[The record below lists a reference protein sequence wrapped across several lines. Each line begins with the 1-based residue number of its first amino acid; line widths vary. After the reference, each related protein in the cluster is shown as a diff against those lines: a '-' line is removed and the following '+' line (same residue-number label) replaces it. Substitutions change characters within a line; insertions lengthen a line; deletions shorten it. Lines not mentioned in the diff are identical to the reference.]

1 MANTFDFEM
10 FDRLIAEEQAAQEGV
25 PPVSPKTTAQS
36 VSDVFSPVRKTLGP
50 AAKLPLGIAS
60 YLQDMAAAGG
70 YGLYGAA
77 SDVSGLGA
85 SALGFPELGEDL
97 FDLAQKSYGRAGEFV
112 DESTDYFLPEIEEAG
127 EIKKLSPE
135 LYAEI
140 TGNELPT
147 IDPLEDFASVEAD
160 EIQAY
165 LDNLGVL
172 GGRGKVVE
180 KPGERAEALKTPAQ
194 KAEDFRAAEE
204 NIATAQGMRVTDEVV
219 DDAFISAMQDFNK
232 SAGKEDAPAKGETRE
247 EALARYKKEFSD
259 ATGIDAS
266 GKVDK
271 SKALMAFGLA
281 LMQNKA
287 GKGFNISK
295 MLQSVG
301 SAGEAAQPMLDK
313 AIDRANAA
321 KLAAGKYA
329 LEAVRSDESS
339 RAALAK
345 EARAANRA
353 YSLKLLELSFEA
365 DKSSKDDLKLK
376 NIDKNE
382 IISGVK
388 IGYGTS
394 GGEVRL
400 ARPSADA
407 ALVSNAW
414 NKYSKGEENVNK
426 MLGIAE
432 ELSQENAPA
441 FKTVGDRIKKQLG
454 NFGLRDPKIDFG
466 KEGVSDEDR
475 FNAMRLSVI
484 NEMKRLIIQ
493 ESQVSDYDRQ
503 MLDASFGDIN
513 MTSSPSQVQYA
524 LNEMLAYFGS
534 KKSSLVAPL
543 QHMYDPS
550 YYVNDGEYNRTVDF
564 LSKNLETP
572 FVSPVPRNEDGST
585 TTKPIA
591 TVDLTGG

>member
-50 AAKLPLGIAS
+50 AVKLPLGIAS

-172 GGRGKVVE
+172 GGREKVVE

-204 NIATAQGMRVTDEVV
+204 DIATAQGMRVTDEVV

-232 SAGKEDAPAKGETRE
+232 SAGKDDTPAKGETRE
-247 EALARYKKEFSD
+247 EALARYKKEFAD

-287 GKGFNISK
+287 GKGFNIGK

-329 LEAVRSDESS
+329 LNQIKAGES
-339 RAALAK
+339 AASALLK
-345 EARAANRA
+345 EQREFQRER
-353 YSLKLLELSFEA
+353 YLKRLEHENAMELEELKA
-365 DKSSKDDLKLK
+365 GGKPIDLKNVKVDKVINGLEVQRGRGPSGSAFVFPEDALRDSTGALK
-376 NIDKNE
+376 SVNGALNTVDVMIDLATQIGNE
-382 IISGVK
+382 ESPALSMIKESAQSALVGA
-388 IGYGTS
+388 G
-394 GGEVRL
+394 L
-400 ARPSADA
+400 ADA
-407 ALVSNAW
+407 NVVFGETGVGKRQQIRVLQDSIITQFKRMLTQETGNGI
-414 NKYSKGEENVNK
+414 SKSDVDNIRT
-426 MLGIAE
+426 MLGQID
-432 ELSQENAPA
+432 L
-441 FKTVGDRIKKQLG
+441 LG
-454 NFGLRDPKIDFG
+454 NPQESIARLKEIQILFNGKRTAIRGVLDELQDPTQYPTQAEYEKNMELLPTLLTGNTQYSIKPSGNQNLID
-466 KEGVSDEDR
+466 VSD
-475 FNAMRLSVI
+475 
-484 NEMKRLIIQ
+484 
-493 ESQVSDYDRQ
+493 
-503 MLDASFGDIN
+503 
-513 MTSSPSQVQYA
+513 
-524 LNEMLAYFGS
+524 
-534 KKSSLVAPL
+534 
-543 QHMYDPS
+543 
-550 YYVNDGEYNRTVDF
+550 
-564 LSKNLETP
+564 
-572 FVSPVPRNEDGST
+572 
-585 TTKPIA
+585 
-591 TVDLTGG
+591 

>member
-1 MANTFDFEM
+1 MADPLDKYNLGPFGLNPARTKGGALGQGILSGIESLGQFGSDLIELPSELGSGVMDYFMSPSAFSEDVSENLSKPEYRGIDLADIPGSGVGRPDFAQDVFDTLGSIEGLRIVDTFDK
-10 FDRLIAEEQAAQEGV
+10 
-25 PPVSPKTTAQS
+25 PSKP
-36 VSDVFSPVRKTLGP
+36 
-50 AAKLPLGIAS
+50 
-60 YLQDMAAAGG
+60 
-70 YGLYGAA
+70 
-77 SDVSGLGA
+77 
-85 SALGFPELGEDL
+85 FPENFEELKRVNKAEA
-97 FDLAQKSYGRAGEFV
+97 FREKEADLAKNAGLNSDLNLQEIS
-112 DESTDYFLPEIEEAG
+112 DLIESSQIG
-127 EIKKLSPE
+127 
-135 LYAEI
+135 
-140 TGNELPT
+140 
-147 IDPLEDFASVEAD
+147 
-160 EIQAY
+160 
-165 LDNLGVL
+165 
-172 GGRGKVVE
+172 
-180 KPGERAEALKTPAQ
+180 EALEAPNQ

-204 NIATAQGMRVTDEVV
+204 DIATAQGMRVTDEVV

-232 SAGKEDAPAKGETRE
+232 SAGKDDTPAKGETRE
-247 EALARYKKEFSD
+247 EALARYKKEFAD

-287 GKGFNISK
+287 GKGFNIGK

-353 YSLKLLELSFEA
+353 YNLKLLELSFEA

-454 NFGLRDPKIDFG
+454 NFGLRDPQIDFG

-493 ESQVSDYDRQ
+493 ESQVSDYDRK

-513 MTSSPSQVQYA
+513 MTSSPAQVQYA
-524 LNEMLAYFGS
+524 LNEMLSYFGS

-564 LSKNLETP
+564 LSENLETP